1 MSVQAL
7 RGVEDEI
14 WRIYHREHSQGPL
27 RNELRPDT
35 EGDNESSNE
44 TNNTV
49 ISRSVKPLTGS
60 SFSTSFT

>member
-14 WRIYHREHSQGPL
+14 WRIDHREHGQGSL

-35 EGDNESSNE
+35 EGDDESSNE
-44 TNNTV
+44 TNDTV
-49 ISRSVKPLTGS
+49 IS
-60 SFSTSFT
+60 